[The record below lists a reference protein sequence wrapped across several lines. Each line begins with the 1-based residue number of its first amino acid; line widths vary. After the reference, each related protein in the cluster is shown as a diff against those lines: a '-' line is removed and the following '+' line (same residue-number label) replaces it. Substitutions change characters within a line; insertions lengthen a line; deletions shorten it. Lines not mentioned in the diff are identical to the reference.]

1 MLFGAFGAE
10 AYIGTQ
16 TSDAVIHEM
25 AVTYL
30 RVCCICSVGIVFFSV
45 FEKLLQAA
53 GLSMQSNDRPNL
65 GRNHQYHSRSY
76 DDLRLAR
83 IPENGRS
90 GSRFGN
96 SDRLGRLIPVG
107 TDISSEI

>member
-16 TSDAVIHEM
+16 TSDAVIREM

-53 GLSMQSNDRPNL
+53 GLSMQSTIAQISGEIINIILDPMMIYGLL
-65 GRNHQYHSRSY
+65 GFPKMGVAGAA
-76 DDLRLAR
+76 LATV
-83 IPENGRS
+83 IG
-90 GSRFGN
+90 
-96 SDRLGRLIPVG
+96 
-107 TDISSEI
+107 